1 MRACPKHASE
11 RSLYCTGLSKGLSCA
26 GWLRHVRRNRAART
40 ASGGVW
46 RRGAPRLRDALP
58 QSRLPMASA
67 SPRATPSAGVPAS
80 SRREC
85 GACATRAESRAVF
98 RPCARRTGTTSASGG
113 ASSMPRRRGGSAAAR
128 RARRGG
134 GSGSG
139 GAPPR
144 EPPGGA
150 GGCVA
155 ARTWRRACRKE
166 EPSSRARA
174 TARFGRCK
182 GCARSGRHAECPVE
196 MDAARRP
203 RPGGWTGVRRR
214 GLRTMGCAISTGR
227 RGAAAG
233 ARFQIGNTQR
243 QMPRAPR
250 PRRLT
255 EYRKIRNRQSSGQSS
270 RQRFPEP

>member
-1 MRACPKHASE
+1 M
-11 RSLYCTGLSKGLSCA
+11 
-26 GWLRHVRRNRAART
+26 AA
-40 ASGGVW
+40 
-46 RRGAPRLRDALP
+46 
-58 QSRLPMASA
+58 A
-67 SPRATPSAGVPAS
+67 SPCATPPAGIPAS
-80 SRREC
+80 SRRES
-85 GACATRAESRAVF
+85 GACATRTKTRAVS

-113 ASSMPRRRGGSAAAR
+113 ASSMTRRRGGSAAAR

-174 TARFGRCK
+174 TVRFGRCK
-182 GCARSGRHAECPVE
+182 GCARSGRHAGCPVE

-203 RPGGWTGVRRR
+203 RSGGWTGVRRR
-214 GLRTMGCAISTGR
+214 GMRTMGCAISTGR

-233 ARFQIGNTQR
+233 ARFQIGSTHR
-243 QMPRAPR
+243 QMRHAPQPQKQTGYLFFFLLESDARA
-250 PRRLT
+250 
-255 EYRKIRNRQSSGQSS
+255 
-270 RQRFPEP
+270 

>member
-1 MRACPKHASE
+1 MVRMRACPKHASE

-85 GACATRAESRAVF
+85 GACATRAEPRAVL
-98 RPCARRTGTTSASGG
+98 RPRARLTGTTSAPGG

-139 GAPPR
+139 GVPPR

-174 TARFGRCK
+174 
-182 GCARSGRHAECPVE
+182 
-196 MDAARRP
+196 
-203 RPGGWTGVRRR
+203 
-214 GLRTMGCAISTGR
+214 
-227 RGAAAG
+227 
-233 ARFQIGNTQR
+233 
-243 QMPRAPR
+243 
-250 PRRLT
+250 
-255 EYRKIRNRQSSGQSS
+255 
-270 RQRFPEP
+270 